1 MIAGAFCFWTQ
12 KEDGESGA
20 PVAPYRP
27 ETGPVDNAWAAQ
39 NQGFGTAGV
48 PRRRVDGT
56 SARGALSRRTCQHTT
71 TSVHPPPRKNL
82 DFGFRR
88 FKPSRSCPVH
98 GGAVSR
104 VARVVTDECGNRRIL
119 LGNGGHTNAR
129 QMLTPL
135 TELSRRVVLHY
146 IERRGQTVETGTS
159 SRSQGHESE
168 RWRSGRYRASHTRG
182 RKHTTHHT

>member
-56 SARGALSRRTCQHTT
+56 SARGASRRTVNNNQCAPA
-71 TSVHPPPRKNL
+71 SKKEL
-82 DFGFRR
+82 FGFRR
-88 FKPSRSCPVH
+88 TFQ
-98 GGAVSR
+98 AVSVLPR
-104 VARVVTDECGNRRIL
+104 GRRLSGARVVTDECGNRRIL

-129 QMLTPL
+129 QMLTSL
-135 TELSRRVVLHY
+135 TELPRRVVLHY